1 MTTHATENNQQ
12 VASPTTA
19 TLAVR
24 KPAHVKQVPM
34 KMSQEQHSGM
44 RLLGMWPQAEE
55 EEEKDHLSAE
65 KLNFAAEVPNDNP
78 FAEFLARPTEEDDD
92 APSVERLKP
101 KDPHEFFQIPKTSR
115 SKKLRS
121 RKAHKPLLA
130 PETLAIAQLASLSV
144 VEAGPSSKPSSTD
157 DSKGD
162 DGGSYF
168 GVETGNVVEI
178 PSNNYPYY
186 SSISG
191 SSNNFCS
198 PEIEDWGNIK
208 S

>member
-55 EEEKDHLSAE
+55 EEEEEKDHLSVQ
-65 KLNFAAEVPNDNP
+65 KLNFELEVPNDNP
-78 FAEFLARPTEEDDD
+78 FAEFLARPTEEDDHDD

-101 KDPHEFFQIPKTSR
+101 KEFPKTSR

-198 PEIEDWGNIK
+198 PEIEDWGNLK